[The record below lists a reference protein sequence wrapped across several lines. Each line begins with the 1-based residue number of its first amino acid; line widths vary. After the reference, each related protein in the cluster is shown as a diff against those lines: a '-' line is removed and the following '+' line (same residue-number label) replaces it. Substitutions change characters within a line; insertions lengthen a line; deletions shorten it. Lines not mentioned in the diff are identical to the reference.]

1 MKPSCLALGL
11 LAASSP
17 PASADPLVAGGSP
30 LAKKDL
36 LRAIKLLPAP
46 RAHATRPPAMAPV
59 TLFNVKTH
67 EALPVVDGTLPNYAE
82 WSLLLRCHFTGT
94 VAWVDAR
101 LEAEVVAVAR
111 ALGANRVEI
120 VSGYRDP
127 KYNRLLR
134 KKGHEVAGQSLHTR
148 GQAVDFRLPGVS
160 TRRVRDWLLRRR
172 AFGVGY
178 YPDSGFVHLDVG
190 PARRWSGQ

>member
-11 LAASSP
+11 LAASGTAARAE
-17 PASADPLVAGGSP
+17 PA

-36 LRAIKLLPAP
+36 LRTLKLLPAARSRP
-46 RAHATRPPAMAPV
+46 RTASPLLPV
-59 TLFNVKTH
+59 TLFNLKTH
-67 EALPVVDGTLPNYAE
+67 EALPVVDRAPPGHAE
-82 WSLLLRCHFTGT
+82 WSRLVRCHFTGT
-94 VAWVDAR
+94 VAWVDPR
-101 LEAEVVAVAR
+101 LAVEAVAVAR
-111 ALGANRVEI
+111 AFGANRIEI

-134 KKGHEVAGQSLHTR
+134 KKGREVARQSLHTR
-148 GQAVDFRLPGVS
+148 GQAVDFRLPGVP

-178 YPDSGFVHLDVG
+178 YPDTGFVHLDVG
-190 PARRWSGQ
+190 PARRWSGH